1 MALELAQAPGATVPP
16 DVRVTWTIVS
26 EAGQTVTEQT
36 VAAVRAADRLNA
48 QAQIAVA
55 SLPAGAYELR
65 ATILMAN
72 QAVGVTS
79 MTFHKADS
87 GAECSRPLESCQDL
101 TMPVMWR

>member
-1 MALELAQAPGATVPP
+1 MPP
-16 DVRVTWTIVS
+16 DVRVTWTILS

-36 VAAVRAADRLNA
+36 VSTARVGDRLNA

-65 ATILMAN
+65 ATLLVAS

-79 MTFHKADS
+79 MNFRKADR
-87 GAECSRPLESCQDL
+87 GDECRPLGSCL
-101 TMPVMWR
+101 NP